1 MTKVEE
7 GLFTDYYLKVA
18 GSFSELGV
26 REEENKIRVPEK
38 VIRCIWNDQLFKP
51 VPLLTVTGET
61 IEIESPGFWN
71 FVSSGPDFSS
81 ARIRINGKALTG
93 DVELH
98 VHSVDWD
105 RHQHGKNPDYD
116 NVVLHVFMWKS
127 KGTNKELNREGT
139 KPVYELELKNYLEKG
154 ILELTESLDFDSY
167 PIFNEFNFGLCHDP
181 INKLTEDKLS
191 HLLDSAGE
199 ARILSKMDRFHDRVI
214 IDGYEQ
220 TFYEGVAEALGYPS
234 NKKSFQTLASTVTLA
249 KLKELLPEEVD
260 QTEKAVHA
268 QAILFGVSGLFP
280 FKSLKKEEISSKDK
294 KYFEKLSNLWRKY
307 EQKIE
312 ISPLSREIWKFKGNR
327 PANYPYRRIAAL
339 ANLVV
344 RHIEQGMFED
354 FLALFKS
361 AISKGEKKG
370 YNNRLFKPFFEFF
383 CVDSPEYWDLHYTPG
398 GKELSS
404 VQKPVGI
411 SRSREITVN
420 MAIPLGLIYARA
432 SKSEVLE
439 YALKVLY
446 ESGNKPVDNKSIRF
460 MKRFV
465 LGDNKRLLG
474 LLKTDKQTQGL
485 MQVFQDYCAQNKNNC
500 SQCRFP
506 DVVKRHFS

>member
-7 GLFTDYYLKVA
+7 GLFTDYYLKAA
-18 GSFSELGV
+18 GSFSELEV

-71 FVSSGPDFSS
+71 FGSSGPDFSS
-81 ARIRINGKALTG
+81 ARIRINGKLLNG

-116 NVVLHVFMWKS
+116 NVILHVFMWKS
-127 KGTNKELNREGT
+127 KETDKKSNRKEN

-167 PIFNEFNFGLCHDP
+167 PVFNEFNFGLCHEP
-181 INKLTEDKLS
+181 INNLSEEKLS
-191 HLLDSAGE
+191 RLLDSAGE

-220 TFYEGVAEALGYPS
+220 TFYECVAEALGYPS
-234 NKKSFQTLASTVTLA
+234 NKKSFQALATVLPLA
-249 KLKELLPEEVD
+249 KLKSLLPDEID
-260 QTEKAVHA
+260 QSEKVIRV
-268 QAILFGVSGLFP
+268 QSILFGISGLFP
-280 FKSLKKEEISSKDK
+280 FKSLKKDQLTPKDL
-294 KYFEKLSNLWRKY
+294 KYFEKLTDLWRNY

-312 ISPLSREIWKFKGNR
+312 ITPLSTDIWKFKGNR

-344 RHIEQGMFED
+344 RHFDRGMFED
-354 FLALFKS
+354 FLGLFNS
-361 AISKGEKKG
+361 TISKGEKKG

-398 GKELSS
+398 GKELTS
-404 VQKPVGI
+404 VKKPIGI

-432 SKSEVLE
+432 SKSDVLE
-439 YALKVLY
+439 YALKILY

-465 LGDNKRLLG
+465 LGDDERLLG